1 MHSIHVGSRVPT
13 STRHTLGCHQVKT
26 VRQIARLQSR
36 ASPDPDTAK
45 SAIQYGLSLYEAK
58 DYAAAQEI
66 FRKAVDLPGTGLKQ
80 FR

>member
-1 MHSIHVGSRVPT
+1 MHSMNIGSRVPT
-13 STRHTLGCHQVKT
+13 STRHSLSCNKAKS
-26 VRQIARLQSR
+26 VRIARLQCR

-66 FRKAVDLPGTGLKQ
+66 FSRALELPGTGLKQ

>member
-1 MHSIHVGSRVPT
+1 MHVGSRVPT
-13 STRHTLGCHQVKT
+13 NTRQALGCSKAKT
-26 VRQIARLQSR
+26 VRIARLQCR

-66 FRKAVDLPGTGLKQ
+66 FTKALDLPGTGLKQ